1 MGNKFESLKEVN
13 NFSEISNQYN
23 ALICDIWGV
32 IHNGQELFPGINECL
47 LNFKKLNNVVILLS
61 NAPRPSSYVSS
72 VLDKFGFKDEC
83 YDGIITSGDLTKK
96 SLDEKIFGENC
107 YHIGPERD
115 LNIFEGTNVNRVD
128 FNNSDFIFVTGLFND
143 EIEDENDYL
152 DLLNSAREREMTL
165 VCANPDLLVQRGDK
179 LIPCA
184 GLISKTY
191 EEMGGKVVN
200 IGKPFSPI
208 FKEAI
213 EMVKKNSKFSDFL
226 DFPLYGD
233 WEPLDRCKILV
244 QAPLRISTP
253 GKPNSGNLLFPTFPI
268 PYPRFFGRS
277 QRIGPAEPTDR
288 GANG

>member
-47 LNFKKLNNVVILLS
+47 LNFKNLNNVVILLS

-96 SLDEKIFGENC
+96 SLNEKIFGENC

-152 DLLNSAREREMTL
+152 DLLNSAKEREMTL

-191 EEMGGKVVN
+191 EEIGGKAVN

-208 FKEAI
+208 FEEAI
-213 EMVKKNSKFSDFL
+213 EMVKKNSRFD
-226 DFPLYGD
+226 
-233 WEPLDRCKILV
+233 EQKILV
-244 QAPLRISTP
+244 VGDGL
-253 GKPNSGNLLFPTFPI
+253 
-268 PYPRFFGRS
+268 
-277 QRIGPAEPTDR
+277 ETDIK
-288 GANG
+288 GANSIGLDSILVLGGLFSNNSKDRILESIENKGIYPNFFINEFSW

>member
-96 SLDEKIFGENC
+96 SLNEKIFGENC

-152 DLLNSAREREMTL
+152 DLLNSAKERKMTL
-165 VCANPDLLVQRGDK
+165 VCANPDLLVQRGNK

-191 EEMGGKVVN
+191 EEIGGKVVN

-213 EMVKKNSKFSDFL
+213 EMVKKNSRFD
-226 DFPLYGD
+226 
-233 WEPLDRCKILV
+233 EHKILV
-244 QAPLRISTP
+244 VGDGL
-253 GKPNSGNLLFPTFPI
+253 
-268 PYPRFFGRS
+268 
-277 QRIGPAEPTDR
+277 ETDIK
-288 GANG
+288 GANSIGLDSILVLGGLFSNNSKDKILESIENKGIYPNFFINEFSW

>member
-47 LNFKKLNNVVILLS
+47 LNFKMLNNVVILLS

-72 VLDKFGFKDEC
+72 VLDKLGFKDEC

-96 SLDEKIFGENC
+96 SLNEKIFGENC

-213 EMVKKNSKFSDFL
+213 EMVKKNSRFD
-226 DFPLYGD
+226 
-233 WEPLDRCKILV
+233 EHKILV
-244 QAPLRISTP
+244 VGDGL
-253 GKPNSGNLLFPTFPI
+253 
-268 PYPRFFGRS
+268 
-277 QRIGPAEPTDR
+277 ETDIK
-288 GANG
+288 GANSIGLDSILVLGGLFSNNSKDKILESIENKGIYPNFFINEFSW

>member
-47 LNFKKLNNVVILLS
+47 LNFKMLNNVVILLS

-72 VLDKFGFKDEC
+72 VLDKLGFKDEC

-213 EMVKKNSKFSDFL
+213 EMVKKNSKFD
-226 DFPLYGD
+226 
-233 WEPLDRCKILV
+233 EHKILV
-244 QAPLRISTP
+244 VGDGL
-253 GKPNSGNLLFPTFPI
+253 
-268 PYPRFFGRS
+268 
-277 QRIGPAEPTDR
+277 ETDIK
-288 GANG
+288 GANSIGLDSILVLGGLFSNNSKDKILESIENKGIYPNFFINEFSW

>member
-47 LNFKKLNNVVILLS
+47 LNFKMLNNVVILLS

-72 VLDKFGFKDEC
+72 VLDKLGFKDEC

-96 SLDEKIFGENC
+96 SLNEKIFGENC

-152 DLLNSAREREMTL
+152 DLLNSARKREMTL

-213 EMVKKNSKFSDFL
+213 EMVKKNSRFD
-226 DFPLYGD
+226 
-233 WEPLDRCKILV
+233 EHKILV
-244 QAPLRISTP
+244 VGDGL
-253 GKPNSGNLLFPTFPI
+253 
-268 PYPRFFGRS
+268 
-277 QRIGPAEPTDR
+277 ETDIK
-288 GANG
+288 GANSIGLDSILVLGGLFSNNSKDKILESIENKGIYPNFFINEFSW

>member
-32 IHNGQELFPGINECL
+32 IHNGQELFPGISECL

-72 VLDKFGFKDEC
+72 VLDKLGFKDEC

-96 SLDEKIFGENC
+96 SLNEKIFGENC

-165 VCANPDLLVQRGDK
+165 VCANPDLLVQRGNK

-191 EEMGGKVVN
+191 EEIGGKVVN

-213 EMVKKNSKFSDFL
+213 EMVKKNSRFD
-226 DFPLYGD
+226 
-233 WEPLDRCKILV
+233 EHKILV
-244 QAPLRISTP
+244 VGDGL
-253 GKPNSGNLLFPTFPI
+253 
-268 PYPRFFGRS
+268 
-277 QRIGPAEPTDR
+277 ETDIK
-288 GANG
+288 GANSIGLDSILVLGGLFSNNSKDKILESIENKGIYPNFFINEFSW

>member
-32 IHNGQELFPGINECL
+32 IHNGQELFPGISECL

-96 SLDEKIFGENC
+96 SLNEKIFGENC

-213 EMVKKNSKFSDFL
+213 EMVKKNSKFD
-226 DFPLYGD
+226 
-233 WEPLDRCKILV
+233 EHKILV
-244 QAPLRISTP
+244 VGDGL
-253 GKPNSGNLLFPTFPI
+253 
-268 PYPRFFGRS
+268 
-277 QRIGPAEPTDR
+277 ETDIK
-288 GANG
+288 GANSIGLDSILVLGGLFSNNTKDKILESIENKGIYPNFFINEFSW

>member
-1 MGNKFESLKEVN
+1 MGNKFESLKEIN

-32 IHNGQELFPGINECL
+32 IHNGLELFPGVNECL

-61 NAPRPSSYVSS
+61 NAPRPSSYVSG
-72 VLDKFGFKDEC
+72 VLDKLGFKDEC
-83 YDGIITSGDLTKK
+83 YDGIITSGDLTMK
-96 SLDEKIFGENC
+96 SLNEKIFGENC

-128 FNNSDFIFVTGLFND
+128 FNDSDFIFVTGLFND

-152 DLLNSAREREMTL
+152 DLLNSAKEREMTL
-165 VCANPDLLVQRGDK
+165 VCANPDLLVQRGNK

-191 EEMGGKVVN
+191 EEIGGKVVN

-213 EMVKKNSKFSDFL
+213 EMVKKNSSL
-226 DFPLYGD
+226 N
-233 WEPLDRCKILV
+233 EHKILV
-244 QAPLRISTP
+244 VGDGL
-253 GKPNSGNLLFPTFPI
+253 
-268 PYPRFFGRS
+268 
-277 QRIGPAEPTDR
+277 ETDIK
-288 GANG
+288 GANYIGLDSILVLGGLFSNNSKDKILESIENKGIYPNFFINEFSW